1 MEFILIRLLWIVN
14 YNSAQIPN
22 LKIGNKDIQQISL
35 LLQGIIILIIDIIL

>member
-22 LKIGNKDIQQISL
+22 QIIGNIDIQQILL
-35 LLQGIIILIIDIIL
+35 LLQGIIIHNIDIIL